1 MFSLEAS
8 PVLCRGCSEAGSE
21 RGVSALPS
29 LGIQKNAQ
37 ALQRMLKCPL
47 LCRSSKAKLDA
58 FQKPYIPKERR
69 VNIQPTG
76 CV

>member
-1 MFSLEAS
+1 
-8 PVLCRGCSEAGSE
+8 
-21 RGVSALPS
+21 
-29 LGIQKNAQ
+29 
-37 ALQRMLKCPL
+37 MLKCPL